1 MRKTCLCVGMVRIK
15 TSITLEK
22 KFLDWI
28 KQKMEDKVFASRS
41 HAVEYALKQLM
52 DRESEERRRKRT

>member
-1 MRKTCLCVGMVRIK
+1 LWVGMVRIK
-15 TSITLEK
+15 TSVTLEK

-28 KQKMEDKVFASRS
+28 QKKIEDKIFASRS

-52 DRESEERRRKRT
+52 DQEREGRQGKPLH